1 MYKSI
6 MITFKKYDNKPNL
19 LLTDTDSLMD
29 EVKADHVYEDLM
41 INKCFILVIFRLSQN
56 TMMIK
61 QISHWRYES

>member
-6 MITFKKYDNKPNL
+6 MITFKKYDNKPKL
-19 LLTDTDSLMD
+19 LFTDTDSLMD
-29 EVKADHVYEDLM
+29 EVKTDHVYEDLM

>member
-1 MYKSI
+1 
-6 MITFKKYDNKPNL
+6 MITFKKYDNNPNL
-19 LLTDTDSLMD
+19 LFTDTDSLMD
-29 EVKADHVYEDLM
+29 EVKTDDVYEDLM

>member
-1 MYKSI
+1 

-19 LLTDTDSLMD
+19 LSTDTDSLMD
-29 EVKADHVYEDLM
+29 DVKTDDVYEDLM

>member
-1 MYKSI
+1 

-19 LLTDTDSLMD
+19 LFTGTDSLMD
-29 EVKADHVYEDLM
+29 EVKTDDVYEDLM

>member
-1 MYKSI
+1 
-6 MITFKKYDNKPNL
+6 MITFKKYDNKPSL
-19 LLTDTDSLMD
+19 LFTDTDSLMD
-29 EVKADHVYEDLM
+29 EVKTDDVYEDLM

>member
-19 LLTDTDSLMD
+19 LFTDTDSLMD
-29 EVKADHVYEDLM
+29 DVKTDHVYEDLM